1 MNKIKIMI
9 EKIFD
14 KKKVI
19 ALIVK
24 SRKIKKK
31 GPNFVTPNN
40 FTQQLGII
48 NYPTGHYI
56 TPHTHKK
63 YLRKVTHT
71 SEVLIINKGILRT
84 DFYNNKKKYMFS
96 RNLKEGDIIFLHE
109 SHHGF
114 KIIKD
119 CSIIEIK
126 QGPYIKLA
134 DKVLFKKVDEKNVR
148 YK

>member
-1 MNKIKIMI
+1 ML
-9 EKIFD
+9 EKVFD
-14 KKKVI
+14 KKKLI

-24 SRKIKKK
+24 AKKFKKK
-31 GPNFVTPNN
+31 GPNFVTPVN
-40 FTQQLGII
+40 FTQQLGVI
-48 NYPTGHYI
+48 NYPKGHFI
-56 TPHTHKK
+56 APHTHKR
-63 YLRKVTHT
+63 YLRKVTRT
-71 SEVLIINKGILRT
+71 SEVLLIQKGILRT
-84 DFYNNKKKYMFS
+84 DFYDNKKKYMFS
-96 RNLKEGDIIFLHE
+96 KNLIEGDIIFLHE

-134 DKVLFKKVDEKNVR
+134 DKVLFEKVNEKKIK

>member
-1 MNKIKIMI
+1 MI

-14 KKKVI
+14 KKILI

-24 SRKIKKK
+24 PKKIKKK
-31 GPNFVTPNN
+31 GANFVTPNI
-40 FTQQLGII
+40 FTQQLGVI
-48 NYPTGHYI
+48 NYPKNHFI

-63 YLRKVTHT
+63 YTRKIQRT
-71 SEVLIINKGILRT
+71 SEVLLIQKGILRT
-84 DFYNNKKKYMFS
+84 DFYNNKKKYIFS
-96 RNLKEGDIIFLHE
+96 KILKEGDIIFLHA

-126 QGPYIKLA
+126 QGPYIQLA
-134 DKVLFKKVDEKNVR
+134 DKVLFKKVDEK
-148 YK
+148 KIIIK